1 MEVKENIV
9 ELMTMSAGSGRG
21 TGPRNAMELSQLLGS
36 KTRVMMSEVKT
47 TNHPQR
53 KTGDLGYFSEVGYSL
68 NFFKLPQTVFRTPDF
83 DSEQRAMLIVSD
95 SRQ

>member
-1 MEVKENIV
+1 
-9 ELMTMSAGSGRG
+9 
-21 TGPRNAMELSQLLGS
+21 
-36 KTRVMMSEVKT
+36 MSEVKT

-53 KTGDLGYFSEVGYSL
+53 KTGDLGYFSEVEYSL
-68 NFFKLPQTVFRTPDF
+68 NFFKLPQTAFRTPDF